1 MSSKKYERFSDD
13 YLESNLSS
21 MEYAVTQQNAT
32 EKPFT
37 HEYDQLDDLGIYVLN
52 YKKILSFLDTK
63 IIITDNIKNV
73 SIIGNKL
80 VISKLKKEELY
91 ITGDIYEVVLR

>member
-1 MSSKKYERFSDD
+1 MGDVFVILERFKD
-13 YLESNLSS
+13 YIDSNKLEIHIDNLG
-21 MEYAVTQQNAT
+21 V
-32 EKPFT
+32 
-37 HEYDQLDDLGIYVLN
+37 YVLN

-63 IIITDNIKNV
+63 IVITDNIKNI

-91 ITGDIYEVVLR
+91 ITGDIYEIILR

>member
-1 MSSKKYERFSDD
+1 MILERFKD
-13 YLESNLSS
+13 YIDSNKLEI
-21 MEYAVTQQNAT
+21 
-32 EKPFT
+32 
-37 HEYDQLDDLGIYVLN
+37 HIDDLGIYVLN
-52 YKKILSFLDTK
+52 YKKILSFLYTK

>member
-1 MSSKKYERFSDD
+1 MILERFKDYIDSNKLEIHIDD
-13 YLESNLSS
+13 S
-21 MEYAVTQQNAT
+21 
-32 EKPFT
+32 
-37 HEYDQLDDLGIYVLN
+37 GIYVLN

>member
-1 MSSKKYERFSDD
+1 MILERFKD
-13 YLESNLSS
+13 YIDSNKLEI
-21 MEYAVTQQNAT
+21 
-32 EKPFT
+32 
-37 HEYDQLDDLGIYVLN
+37 HIDDLGIYVLN

-63 IIITDNIKNV
+63 IIITDSIKNV

-80 VISKLKKEELY
+80 VISKLKKDELY

>member
-1 MSSKKYERFSDD
+1 MILERLKDYIDSNKLEIHIDD
-13 YLESNLSS
+13 S
-21 MEYAVTQQNAT
+21 
-32 EKPFT
+32 
-37 HEYDQLDDLGIYVLN
+37 GIYVLN
-52 YKKILSFLDTK
+52 YKKILSFLDSK

-91 ITGDIYEVVLR
+91 ITGDIYEVVLRWIWLIL

>member
-1 MSSKKYERFSDD
+1 MILERFKD
-13 YLESNLSS
+13 YVDSNKLEI
-21 MEYAVTQQNAT
+21 
-32 EKPFT
+32 
-37 HEYDQLDDLGIYVLN
+37 HIDDLGIYVLN

>member
-1 MSSKKYERFSDD
+1 M
-13 YLESNLSS
+13 LEI
-21 MEYAVTQQNAT
+21 
-32 EKPFT
+32 
-37 HEYDQLDDLGIYVLN
+37 HIDDLGIYVLN

>member
-1 MSSKKYERFSDD
+1 MILERFKD
-13 YLESNLSS
+13 YIDSNKLEIHIN
-21 MEYAVTQQNAT
+21 
-32 EKPFT
+32 
-37 HEYDQLDDLGIYVLN
+37 DLGIYVLN

>member
-1 MSSKKYERFSDD
+1 MILERLKDYIDSNKLEIHIDD
-13 YLESNLSS
+13 S
-21 MEYAVTQQNAT
+21 
-32 EKPFT
+32 
-37 HEYDQLDDLGIYVLN
+37 GIYVLN
-52 YKKILSFLDTK
+52 YKKILSFLDSK

>member
-1 MSSKKYERFSDD
+1 MILERFKD
-13 YLESNLSS
+13 YVDSNKLEI
-21 MEYAVTQQNAT
+21 
-32 EKPFT
+32 
-37 HEYDQLDDLGIYVLN
+37 HIDDLGIYVLN
-52 YKKILSFLDTK
+52 YKKILSFLDSK

>member
-1 MSSKKYERFSDD
+1 MILERFKD
-13 YLESNLSS
+13 YIDSNKLEIRI
-21 MEYAVTQQNAT
+21 
-32 EKPFT
+32 
-37 HEYDQLDDLGIYVLN
+37 DDLGIYVLN

-63 IIITDNIKNV
+63 IVITDNIKNV

>member
-1 MSSKKYERFSDD
+1 MILERFKD
-13 YLESNLSS
+13 YIDSNKLEI
-21 MEYAVTQQNAT
+21 
-32 EKPFT
+32 
-37 HEYDQLDDLGIYVLN
+37 HIDDLGIYVLN

-91 ITGDIYEVVLR
+91 ITGDIYEVVLRWIWLIL

>member
-1 MSSKKYERFSDD
+1 MILERFKD
-13 YLESNLSS
+13 YIDSNKLEI
-21 MEYAVTQQNAT
+21 
-32 EKPFT
+32 
-37 HEYDQLDDLGIYVLN
+37 HIDDLGIYVLN
-52 YKKILSFLDTK
+52 FKKILSFLNTK
-63 IIITDNIKNV
+63 IIITNNIKNV

>member
-1 MSSKKYERFSDD
+1 MILERFKD
-13 YLESNLSS
+13 YIDSNKLEI
-21 MEYAVTQQNAT
+21 
-32 EKPFT
+32 
-37 HEYDQLDDLGIYVLN
+37 HIDDLGIYVLN

-63 IIITDNIKNV
+63 IVITDNIKNV

>member
-1 MSSKKYERFSDD
+1 MGDVFVILERFKD
-13 YLESNLSS
+13 YIDSNKLEIHIDNLG
-21 MEYAVTQQNAT
+21 V
-32 EKPFT
+32 
-37 HEYDQLDDLGIYVLN
+37 YVLN

-63 IIITDNIKNV
+63 IVITDNIKNI

-91 ITGDIYEVVLR
+91 IIGDVYEIILR

>member
-1 MSSKKYERFSDD
+1 MILERFKD
-13 YLESNLSS
+13 YIDSNKLEI
-21 MEYAVTQQNAT
+21 
-32 EKPFT
+32 
-37 HEYDQLDDLGIYVLN
+37 HIDDLGIYVLN

-63 IIITDNIKNV
+63 IIITDSIKNV

>member
-1 MSSKKYERFSDD
+1 MILERFKD
-13 YLESNLSS
+13 YIDSNKLEI
-21 MEYAVTQQNAT
+21 
-32 EKPFT
+32 
-37 HEYDQLDDLGIYVLN
+37 HIDDLGIYVLN

-80 VISKLKKEELY
+80 VI
-91 ITGDIYEVVLR
+91 

>member
-1 MSSKKYERFSDD
+1 MILERFKNYIDSNK
-13 YLESNLSS
+13 LEI
-21 MEYAVTQQNAT
+21 
-32 EKPFT
+32 
-37 HEYDQLDDLGIYVLN
+37 HIDDLGIYVLN

-63 IIITDNIKNV
+63 IVITDNIKNV

>member
-1 MSSKKYERFSDD
+1 MILERFKD
-13 YLESNLSS
+13 YIDSNKLEI
-21 MEYAVTQQNAT
+21 
-32 EKPFT
+32 
-37 HEYDQLDDLGIYVLN
+37 HIDDLGIYVLN

-73 SIIGNKL
+73 SIIGDKL

>member
-1 MSSKKYERFSDD
+1 VILDRFKDYIDSKK
-13 YLESNLSS
+13 LEI
-21 MEYAVTQQNAT
+21 
-32 EKPFT
+32 
-37 HEYDQLDDLGIYVLN
+37 HIDDLGIYILN

-63 IIITDNIKNV
+63 IIITDNIKNI

>member
-1 MSSKKYERFSDD
+1 MILERFKD
-13 YLESNLSS
+13 YVDSNKLEI
-21 MEYAVTQQNAT
+21 
-32 EKPFT
+32 
-37 HEYDQLDDLGIYVLN
+37 HIDDLGIYVLN

-63 IIITDNIKNV
+63 IVITDNIKNV

>member
-1 MSSKKYERFSDD
+1 MILERFKD
-13 YLESNLSS
+13 YIDSNKI
-21 MEYAVTQQNAT
+21 EI
-32 EKPFT
+32 
-37 HEYDQLDDLGIYVLN
+37 HIDDLGIYVLN

-63 IIITDNIKNV
+63 IVITDNIKNV

>member
-1 MSSKKYERFSDD
+1 MILERFKD
-13 YLESNLSS
+13 YIDSNKLEI
-21 MEYAVTQQNAT
+21 
-32 EKPFT
+32 
-37 HEYDQLDDLGIYVLN
+37 HIDDLGIYVLN
-52 YKKILSFLDTK
+52 YKKILSILDTK
-63 IIITDNIKNV
+63 IIITDNIRNV

>member
-1 MSSKKYERFSDD
+1 MILERFKD
-13 YLESNLSS
+13 YIDSNKLEI
-21 MEYAVTQQNAT
+21 
-32 EKPFT
+32 
-37 HEYDQLDDLGIYVLN
+37 HIDDLGIYVLN
-52 YKKILSFLDTK
+52 YKKISSFLDTK

>member
-1 MSSKKYERFSDD
+1 MILERFKD
-13 YLESNLSS
+13 YIDSNKLEI
-21 MEYAVTQQNAT
+21 
-32 EKPFT
+32 
-37 HEYDQLDDLGIYVLN
+37 HIDDLGIYVLN

-80 VISKLKKEELY
+80 VISKLKKDELY

>member
-1 MSSKKYERFSDD
+1 MILERFKD
-13 YLESNLSS
+13 YIDSNKLEI
-21 MEYAVTQQNAT
+21 
-32 EKPFT
+32 
-37 HEYDQLDDLGIYVLN
+37 HIDDLGIYVLN

-63 IIITDNIKNV
+63 IIITDNIKNI

>member
-1 MSSKKYERFSDD
+1 MILERFKD
-13 YLESNLSS
+13 YIDSNKLEI
-21 MEYAVTQQNAT
+21 
-32 EKPFT
+32 
-37 HEYDQLDDLGIYVLN
+37 HIDDLGIYVLN
-52 YKKILSFLDTK
+52 YKKILSFLDSK

>member
-1 MSSKKYERFSDD
+1 MILERFKD
-13 YLESNLSS
+13 YIDSNKLEI
-21 MEYAVTQQNAT
+21 
-32 EKPFT
+32 
-37 HEYDQLDDLGIYVLN
+37 HIDDLGIYVLN

-73 SIIGNKL
+73 SIICNKL

>member
-1 MSSKKYERFSDD
+1 MILERLKD
-13 YLESNLSS
+13 YIDSNKLEI
-21 MEYAVTQQNAT
+21 
-32 EKPFT
+32 
-37 HEYDQLDDLGIYVLN
+37 HIDDLGIYVLN

>member
-1 MSSKKYERFSDD
+1 MILERFKDYIDSNKLEIHIDD
-13 YLESNLSS
+13 S
-21 MEYAVTQQNAT
+21 
-32 EKPFT
+32 
-37 HEYDQLDDLGIYVLN
+37 GIYVLN
-52 YKKILSFLDTK
+52 YKKILSFLDSK

-91 ITGDIYEVVLR
+91 ITGDIYEVILR

>member
-1 MSSKKYERFSDD
+1 MILERFKD
-13 YLESNLSS
+13 YIDSNKLEI
-21 MEYAVTQQNAT
+21 
-32 EKPFT
+32 
-37 HEYDQLDDLGIYVLN
+37 HIDDLGIYVLN

-91 ITGDIYEVVLR
+91 ITGDIYEVVLRLI

>member
-1 MSSKKYERFSDD
+1 MILERFKD
-13 YLESNLSS
+13 YIDSNKLEI
-21 MEYAVTQQNAT
+21 
-32 EKPFT
+32 
-37 HEYDQLDDLGIYVLN
+37 HIDDLGIYVLN

-63 IIITDNIKNV
+63 IIITDNIKNL

>member
-1 MSSKKYERFSDD
+1 MILERFKD
-13 YLESNLSS
+13 YIDSNKLEIHIDNS
-21 MEYAVTQQNAT
+21 
-32 EKPFT
+32 
-37 HEYDQLDDLGIYVLN
+37 GIYVLN
-52 YKKILSFLDTK
+52 YKKILSFLDSK

>member
-1 MSSKKYERFSDD
+1 MILERFKD
-13 YLESNLSS
+13 YIDSNKLEI
-21 MEYAVTQQNAT
+21 
-32 EKPFT
+32 
-37 HEYDQLDDLGIYVLN
+37 HIDDLGIYVLN

-91 ITGDIYEVVLR
+91 IIGDIYEVVLR

>member
-1 MSSKKYERFSDD
+1 MILKRFKDYIDSNKLEIHIDD
-13 YLESNLSS
+13 S
-21 MEYAVTQQNAT
+21 
-32 EKPFT
+32 
-37 HEYDQLDDLGIYVLN
+37 GIYVLN
-52 YKKILSFLDTK
+52 YKKILSFLDSK

>member
-1 MSSKKYERFSDD
+1 MILERFKD
-13 YLESNLSS
+13 YIDSNKLEI
-21 MEYAVTQQNAT
+21 
-32 EKPFT
+32 
-37 HEYDQLDDLGIYVLN
+37 HIDDLGIYVLN
-52 YKKILSFLDTK
+52 YNKILSFLDTK

>member
-1 MSSKKYERFSDD
+1 MILERFKD
-13 YLESNLSS
+13 YIDSNKLEI
-21 MEYAVTQQNAT
+21 
-32 EKPFT
+32 
-37 HEYDQLDDLGIYVLN
+37 HIDDLGIYVLN

-63 IIITDNIKNV
+63 MIITDNIKNV

>member
-1 MSSKKYERFSDD
+1 MILERFKD
-13 YLESNLSS
+13 YIDSNKLEIH
-21 MEYAVTQQNAT
+21 V
-32 EKPFT
+32 
-37 HEYDQLDDLGIYVLN
+37 DDLGIYVLN